1 MLNKRNILIA
11 IIVALVTA
19 YYSFVTS
26 VAPNYIKQFIPI
38 AETMAQDYIH
48 GTVKIGDVK
57 WNGGLSVQID
67 NVVVKDNVQN
77 KVAVLPK
84 IVLHLRPW
92 LALGG
97 VEKALAGIELSKP
110 EVFLAMDTKQQWN
123 LQHFLKPSDSTET
136 PFYGLLEVKDG
147 LLHVAMPGGKWSLP
161 VSGEVNGGANPQF
174 GINLNVNAEGDELN
188 LQGLVTKDGIG
199 TLSLKTASINLE
211 KYAVAAKY
219 LENVQDSAGLV
230 QDLHLRWN
238 NDGKRVQIDGDGKLN
253 AVRGKMAMNGKWYNF

>member
-11 IIVALVTA
+11 IIIALVTA

-26 VAPNYIKQFIPI
+26 VAPNYIKQFIPV

-57 WNGGLSVQID
+57 WQGGLSVQID

-84 IVLHLRPW
+84 TVLHLRPW

-110 EVFLAMDTKQQWN
+110 EVFLTMDTKQ
-123 LQHFLKPSDSTET
+123 
-136 PFYGLLEVKDG
+136 
-147 LLHVAMPGGKWSLP
+147 
-161 VSGEVNGGANPQF
+161 
-174 GINLNVNAEGDELN
+174 
-188 LQGLVTKDGIG
+188 
-199 TLSLKTASINLE
+199 
-211 KYAVAAKY
+211 
-219 LENVQDSAGLV
+219 
-230 QDLHLRWN
+230 
-238 NDGKRVQIDGDGKLN
+238 
-253 AVRGKMAMNGKWYNF
+253 